1 MRTVGN
7 PVPEISVRMRRLAF
21 GALAALGLLAATPAS
36 ADSAA
41 VQAYA
46 QQTIDHGI
54 GILKDKSLTEAARQ
68 SQVRDFLLSIMDLKR
83 IALYI
88 LGPSAQ
94 TASPADV
101 TTFETAFQAFT
112 LANYEAQLGAYGGQ
126 TLKAVGATEHA
137 PGDYVVTANLIDP
150 TDPPGTAPTPLAF
163 RILDEGGGKFAIM
176 DANVEGVWFEKV
188 QHDDAQ
194 GFLAQNG
201 GSVPKL
207 VEHLNAMAAGF
218 ASAR

>member
-1 MRTVGN
+1 M
-7 PVPEISVRMRRLAF
+7 PETSVRIRKLAF
-21 GALAALGLLAATPAS
+21 GAVAALGVLAATPAL
-36 ADSAA
+36 ADTAA
-41 VQAYA
+41 VEAYA

-54 GILKDKSLTEAARQ
+54 GILKDTSLTEAARQ
-68 SQVRDFLLSIMDLKR
+68 SEVRDFLLSIMDVNR

-88 LGPSAQ
+88 LGPAAQSAP
-94 TASPADV
+94 PADV
-101 TTFETAFQAFT
+101 AAFETAFQAFT

-126 TLKAVGATEHA
+126 TLKVVGATERA
-137 PGDYVVTANLIDP
+137 PGDYVVTANLVDP
-150 TDPPGTAPTPLAF
+150 TDPPSSPPTPIAF
-163 RILDEGGGKFAIM
+163 RILDEGGGKYAIM

-201 GSVPKL
+201 GSLPKL
-207 VEHLNAMAAGF
+207 VDHLNAMAAGV